1 MAEMNELKD
10 QAVESSENSSGVNVN
25 SPGALAEDA
34 PDAVNDGGD
43 PRPFALSDSSDDV
56 AAGASDSNASDS
68 NAANSDASAGVDASG
83 RSVGTVESSESAP
96 SLNVAGAR
104 PEIVAEGGEGG
115 EELKLYLGEFAGPLD
130 LLLYLIRQEQV
141 DIYDIPIARI
151 TDEYLRYLRLMKDM
165 DIAVASEFL
174 VMASQL
180 IEIKSKMLLPPDPV
194 ADAAQAEGE
203 DPRNELIKQLLE
215 HQKFKAAAQMLWS
228 RSTVEQAVYIR
239 APIETDK
246 ANPEVSAGVFDLL
259 KVFQEILARKKQEVL
274 MEIERDEVT
283 MTEMLERLRN
293 MILSAGELNLRLF
306 FERATTR
313 RELILAFL
321 SVLEIVR
328 TSEVVLFQETTFG
341 DIVARVNS

>member
-10 QAVESSENSSGVNVN
+10 QAVGAEENSHGSSEATTTSSVAD
-25 SPGALAEDA
+25 S
-34 PDAVNDGGD
+34 PDAARGGD
-43 PRPFALSDSSDDV
+43 PRGVVVSDSMDEVVAGASGSVVNASTGAGDASQS
-56 AAGASDSNASDS
+56 AAGASE
-68 NAANSDASAGVDASG
+68 
-83 RSVGTVESSESAP
+83 SVP

-151 TDEYLRYLRLMKDM
+151 TDEYLRYLRLMHDM

-174 VMASQL
+174 MMAAQL

-194 ADAAQAEGE
+194 ADAALAEGE
-203 DPRNELIKQLLE
+203 DPRSELIKQLLE

-228 RSTVEQAVYIR
+228 RSTVEQAVYVR

-259 KVFQEILARKKQEVL
+259 KVFQEILARKKQEVML
-274 MEIERDEVT
+274 EIERDEVT

-293 MILSAGELNLRLF
+293 MILSAGELNLRQF
-306 FERATTR
+306 FERAGTR
-313 RELILAFL
+313 RELVLAFL

-328 TSEVVLFQETTFG
+328 TSEIVLVQESTFG